1 MEGPSHHPSAT
12 VTNCFTT
19 MMTSR
24 SILICTGMLALIL
37 TGCLPASRMAT
48 KGPTATES
56 QRTIERSRTSTSL
69 DYDRRKVL
77 AEAEGWLGTPY
88 QFGGT
93 TRSGV
98 DCSGLVWNVFNT
110 IDRRLPRNSAEQAG
124 VGVSISL
131 SQALPGDLVF
141 FNTSGS
147 GVSHVGIMVDNDA
160 FVHASTSNGVTVSR
174 LSESYYGSHFLFLRR
189 VID

>member
-141 FNTSGS
+141 FDGL
-147 GVSHVGIMVDNDA
+147 GHVGIYVGGGR
-160 FVHASTSNGVTVSR
+160 FIHAPHSGTRVAIDPLDGWYGARYDGARR
-174 LSESYYGSHFLFLRR
+174 LL
-189 VID
+189 V

>member
-1 MEGPSHHPSAT
+1 
-12 VTNCFTT
+12 